1 MDTEAARKARGA
13 FFTPS
18 RIAEFLTAWAVRT
31 ADDTVLEP
39 SCGEAAF
46 LLPAGRRLRELG
58 AGFDCRLFGA
68 ELHGPSADRARGLLA
83 QEGFSAE
90 ITTGDFFAFAPDR
103 KFDAIIGNPPFV
115 RYQDFTGE
123 ARLRSAEAALAQ
135 GVRLSRLASSWAAFV
150 IHAAL
155 HLEPNGRMA
164 LVLPAE
170 LLSVKY
176 ASEVRSF
183 LLRRFASLR
192 LVLFEERVFPGV
204 LEDVVLLLAEGT
216 GRADCFEVHQTRNAD
231 TLGPAEAAKWTLH
244 TPQASAKWTPALL
257 AERAFAIY
265 ENLAARFCEPLG
277 DWGITYLGA
286 VTGNNRY
293 FTLTAVEA
301 AAAGLQKSD
310 LIRISPP
317 GSRHLR
323 GLTFT
328 ERAWRSQIE
337 EGARAY
343 LFCPHGTPS
352 AASEAYITTG
362 AEAAKAYKC
371 RVRKPW
377 WRVPLVRK
385 PDLFL
390 TYMDHERPRL
400 VENAAGVHIINSVYG
415 LTLHDDRRQVGLK
428 LLPLA
433 AINSITLLGAEVVGR
448 AYGGGL
454 LKLEP
459 READTLPVPSLACV
473 QLHAERLELVRDQLS
488 TALRQGDLR
497 TAASIVDPILF
508 EDTELEAIREAR
520 EVVFQRRRARK
531 KNAKD

>member
-1 MDTEAARKARGA
+1 MDTDAARKARGA
-13 FFTPS
+13 FFTPPK
-18 RIAEFLTAWAVRT
+18 IAEFLSTWAVR
-31 ADDTVLEP
+31 APGDTVLEP

-58 AGFDCRLFGA
+58 AEDHCLLFGA
-68 ELHGPSADRARGLLA
+68 ELHPPSATRARDLLA
-83 QEGFSAE
+83 AEGLKAE
-90 ITTGDFFAFAPDR
+90 ITTGDFFTFHPEC
-103 KFDAIIGNPPFV
+103 KYSVVVGNPPFI

-123 ARLRSAEAALAQ
+123 ARARSAEVALAQ
-135 GVRLSRLASSWAAFV
+135 GVRLSGLASSWAAFV
-150 IHAAL
+150 VHAAL
-155 HLEPNGRMA
+155 HLEEHGRLA

-183 LLRRFASLR
+183 LLRRFASVR

-204 LEDVVLLLAEGT
+204 QEDVVLLLAEGS
-216 GRADCFEVHQTRNAD
+216 GGADCFEVHQTRNAD
-231 TLGPAEAAKWTLH
+231 TLRSAEAAEWTWH

-257 AERAFAIY
+257 AERAFENY
-265 ENLAARFCEPLG
+265 EDLVARLCEPLSY
-277 DWGITYLGA
+277 WGSTYLGA

-293 FTLTAVEA
+293 FTLTAAEA
-301 AAAGLQKSD
+301 AAAGLLKED
-310 LIRISPP
+310 LERISPP

-328 ERAWRSQIE
+328 EQAWKSQMR
-337 EGARAY
+337 EGARGY
-343 LFCPHGTPS
+343 LFYPHAEPS
-352 AASEAYITTG
+352 GSGQEYIESG
-362 AEAAKAYKC
+362 SQVAKAYKC

-400 VENAAGVHIINSVYG
+400 IENAAGVHILNSVYG
-415 LTLHDDRRQVGLK
+415 VTLHADRYETGKK

-433 AINSITLLGAEVVGR
+433 AINSVTLLGAEVVGR

-459 READTLPVPSLACV
+459 READTLPLPSLACV
-473 QLHAERLELVRDQLS
+473 TENANKLS
-488 TALRQGDLR
+488 TARTQLSNALRKGDLR
-497 TAASIVDPILF
+497 KAASVVDPILF
-508 EDTELEAIREAR
+508 GDENLEPIREAR
-520 EVVFQRRRARK
+520 EVLFSRRRARK
-531 KNAKD
+531 KNGKD